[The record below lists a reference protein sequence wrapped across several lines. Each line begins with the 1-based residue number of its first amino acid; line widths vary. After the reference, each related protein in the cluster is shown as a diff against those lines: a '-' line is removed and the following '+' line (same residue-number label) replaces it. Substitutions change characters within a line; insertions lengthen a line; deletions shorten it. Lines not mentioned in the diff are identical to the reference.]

1 MNAWKVAGELHIP
14 MNMTFGSNSP
24 SGVVKAA
31 FHWSSGLMR
40 TLLYSHCTSNLM
52 KIDDPHNLSM
62 RLEMR
67 GRV

>member
-14 MNMTFGSNSP
+14 KNMTFSLNSP

-40 TLLYSHCTSNLM
+40 MLLYPNHTLNLV
-52 KIDDPHNLSM
+52 KIDNPRNLSM
-62 RLEMR
+62 RSEMR
-67 GRV
+67 GRG